1 MDEIIYLT
9 MEEII
14 EIHDRIIKEFG
25 GESGISNKGNL
36 EFTLSKMRI
45 PKDIY
50 RKAAV
55 LMTGIIESHVF
66 VDGNKRTGLEA
77 ARVFLKENNKIIKI
91 KDINEAGEFINSIS
105 EGKKLLD
112 EVIKWIKENCD

>member
-1 MDEIIYLT
+1 
-9 MEEII
+9 
-14 EIHDRIIKEFG
+14 
-25 GESGISNKGNL
+25 
-36 EFTLSKMRI
+36 MRI

-55 LMTGIIESHVF
+55 LMSGIIETHVF

-77 ARVFLKENNKIIKI
+77 ARVFLKENNNSKGL
-91 KDINEAGEFINSIS
+91 KDINDAGEFINSIS
-105 EGKKLLD
+105 EGKKKLD